1 MSFDFEFMV
10 GLIPTMLKYGG
21 VTLKL
26 SVLAIIFGLILAF
39 IIAIVIDAKVPI
51 LNKVFKVYIS
61 FFRGTPLL
69 VQLFLLYFGVPQVIP
84 SLQNMSAFTA
94 ALIGLG
100 LNASAYIAE
109 ILRSSIDA
117 IDKGQMEACLSLGMT
132 RAQALKRVVLPQA
145 FRIAIP
151 PLGNIFVDTVKG
163 SSLAFT
169 LGVVELLAKAQME
182 AAASYKFFESYVEVA
197 IMYWIIIGF
206 FNYLQKILEKKLS
219 VY

>member
-1 MSFDFEFMV
+1 MKKDGTLKSISEKWLGMNVSVPNNQENSNNIIDNNKNNSIGFDFMYSLDLIPMLLKAINVTISLSVFGMIL
-10 GLIPTMLKYGG
+10 GLIVGIALAMIRVYKIPVLKQ
-21 VTLKL
+21 
-26 SVLAIIFGLILAF
+26 
-39 IIAIVIDAKVPI
+39 IAE
-51 LNKVFKVYIS
+51 VYIS

-132 RAQALKRVVLPQA
+132 RAQALK
-145 FRIAIP
+145 
-151 PLGNIFVDTVKG
+151 
-163 SSLAFT
+163 
-169 LGVVELLAKAQME
+169 E
-182 AAASYKFFESYVEVA
+182 
-197 IMYWIIIGF
+197 
-206 FNYLQKILEKKLS
+206 
-219 VY
+219 